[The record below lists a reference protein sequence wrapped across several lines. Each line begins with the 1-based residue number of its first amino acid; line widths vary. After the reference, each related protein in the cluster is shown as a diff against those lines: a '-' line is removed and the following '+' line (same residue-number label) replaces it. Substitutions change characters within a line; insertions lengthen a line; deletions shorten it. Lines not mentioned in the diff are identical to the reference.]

1 MNRFGLPASWTAL
14 EFLEHILAAI
24 ILGGGAALF
33 IGIIFIAFRRGLK
46 GKEL

>member
-14 EFLEHILAAI
+14 DLLEHMLAAVI
-24 ILGGGAALF
+24 MGGGAALF
-33 IGIIFIAFRRGLK
+33 IGVIVVAFRRGLK